1 MPEQQI
7 SSFQKGQKR
16 SRHTA
21 VQKTKKATNSEK
33 TILEKKS
40 SRNQHIS
47 QGASATSPVR
57 RNSRGTSSQSKRTGK
72 NVRNRPRKSYIKK
85 TQYSISQNF
94 LTSSVTIRQLMKLAK
109 ISASDHVIEIGAGKG
124 HITRELAKICRQ
136 VSAYEADQKLVE
148 ILKEQLP
155 QKDNIK
161 ITARDFLQVSLPEKG
176 DYKVFSNIPFAITSD
191 IIRKLTET
199 KNPPKDTWIVME
211 KGAAIRFVGKK
222 FDTAASLALKPFFSS
237 RVVHQFQKSD
247 FHPEPSVDVV
257 FLHIRKKETPDIP
270 VSQRKRFLQ
279 FVDISQKYGLLK
291 LLNRK
296 QVSGALRDAGLPP
309 LEECSE
315 LSYTHWIHL
324 FRASLSGKR

>member
-1 MPEQQI
+1 MPEQRI
-7 SSFQKGQKR
+7 SSFQNGQKR

-21 VQKTKKATNSEK
+21 VQKKTSDSEK
-33 TILEKKS
+33 NFSENKS
-40 SRNQHIS
+40 SKNKHTS
-47 QGASATSPVR
+47 QSASSTSPVR
-57 RNSRGTSSQSKRTGK
+57 RSSRGTSPQSKRTGK
-72 NVRNRPRKSYIKK
+72 NVRSRPRKSYIKK

-161 ITARDFLQVSLPEKG
+161 ITARDFLQVTLPEKG
-176 DYKVFSNIPFAITSD
+176 EYKVFSNIPFAITSD
-191 IIRKLTET
+191 IIRKLTEA

-222 FDTAASLALKPFFSS
+222 YDTAASLALKPFFSS

-257 FLHIRKKETPDIP
+257 FLHIRKKEMPDIP
-270 VSQRKRFLQ
+270 VSQRKKFLH
-279 FVDISQKYGLLK
+279 FIDVSQKYGLLK

-296 QVSGALRDAGLPP
+296 QISGALRDGGLPP
-309 LEECSE
+309 LDECSE
-315 LSYTHWIHL
+315 LSYQHWLCL
-324 FRASLSGKR
+324 FRASTPGR